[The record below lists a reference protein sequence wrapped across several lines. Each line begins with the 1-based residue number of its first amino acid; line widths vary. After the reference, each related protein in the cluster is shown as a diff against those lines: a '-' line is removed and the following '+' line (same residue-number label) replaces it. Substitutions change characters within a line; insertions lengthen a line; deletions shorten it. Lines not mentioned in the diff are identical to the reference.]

1 MISYFNPHYRFR
13 GWAIIEDIISDWF
26 TIFSI
31 FILCKVKVVIN
42 ILKRKWIESNQKF
55 TYFFPSPKQ
64 QKLNQIL
71 LSLNVWSLEICS
83 RRNETNFHPTIDKQN
98 SAWNKQLTQ
107 ERMTI
112 LKVNLQCQVRHSRL
126 DKVFTAADSFKY
138 MTEDLVLK
146 LRCHWWLYWHWM
158 IFQQLIEK

>member
-1 MISYFNPHYRFR
+1 MKDIYGYFSIFVAIRSWHVKLRIIHNWARYMISYFNPHYRFR

-31 FILCKVKVVIN
+31 FILCKIKVIIN

-71 LSLNVWSLEICS
+71 LSLNVWSLKICS

-107 ERMTI
+107 EKNDNSKSELSMS
-112 LKVNLQCQVRHSRL
+112 NQAQQVGQSFHCSR
-126 DKVFTAADSFKY
+126 F
-138 MTEDLVLK
+138 
-146 LRCHWWLYWHWM
+146 
-158 IFQQLIEK
+158 I

>member
-1 MISYFNPHYRFR
+1 MKDIYGCFSTFVAIRSWHVKLRIIHNWARYMISYFNPHYRFR
-13 GWAIIEDIISDWF
+13 GWAIFEDIISDWF

-71 LSLNVWSLEICS
+71 LSLNVRSLEICS
-83 RRNETNFHPTIDKQN
+83 RRKETNFQPTKDKQN

-112 LKVNLQCQVRHSRL
+112 LKVNLQCQVRHSKL
-126 DKVFTAADSFKY
+126 GQSFH
-138 MTEDLVLK
+138 
-146 LRCHWWLYWHWM
+146 CSGF
-158 IFQQLIEK
+158 I